1 MQSADASPLPSRFP
15 SPSPSRS
22 PAPAADAPVTLV
34 TGGAGFIG
42 SHLVDRL
49 LADGRRV
56 RVLDDFSTGREANLA
71 HLAGDARLTVIA
83 GSILDRSAVAEAMR
97 GAEAVF
103 HLAAVVGVQ
112 HVVANPLKMLIT
124 NAEGTQV
131 VLDAAMAAGARL
143 LLASTSEVYGQS
155 DAIPFKED
163 GPRVLGPTWI
173 HRWGYSTAKALDEH
187 LAFAYA
193 DRGLAM
199 SIVRYFNAYG
209 RRLDPSGYGSVIA
222 RFIAQAQ
229 AGQPLTVHGDGE
241 QTRCFTFVAEAVE
254 ATFRAGSRPE
264 ALGRAFNIG
273 SGFEHS
279 INDLAARVLAATGSA
294 SPIVHLPYE
303 AAYGERFADTRRRV
317 PDVTLMER
325 TLGWQAQVG
334 LDEGLL
340 RVLEG

>member
-1 MQSADASPLPSRFP
+1 MQSAHASPLPARSL
-15 SPSPSRS
+15 S
-22 PAPAADAPVTLV
+22 PAPAGDGPITLV

-49 LADGRRV
+49 LADGRQV

-71 HLAGDARLTVIA
+71 HLAGEPRLTVTR
-83 GSILDRSAVAEAMR
+83 GSILDRSVVAEAMR

-112 HVVANPLKMLIT
+112 HVVDNPLKMLIT

-131 VLDAAMAAGARL
+131 VLDAAMAAGARV

-155 DAIPFKED
+155 EAIPFAED

-173 HRWGYSTAKALDEH
+173 HRWGYATAKALDEH

-209 RRLDPSGYGSVIA
+209 PRLDPSGYGSVIA

-241 QTRCFTFVAEAVE
+241 QTRCFTYVAEAVE
-254 ATFRAGSRPE
+254 ATFRAGSSPD
-264 ALGRAFNIG
+264 ALGQAFNIG

-279 INDLAARVLAATGSA
+279 INDLAARVLTATGSR

-303 AAYGERFADTRRRV
+303 AAYGARFADTRRRV
-317 PDVTLMER
+317 PDVALIER
-325 TLGWQAQVG
+325 VLGWRADVG
-334 LDEGLL
+334 LDEGMA
-340 RVLEG
+340 RVLQG